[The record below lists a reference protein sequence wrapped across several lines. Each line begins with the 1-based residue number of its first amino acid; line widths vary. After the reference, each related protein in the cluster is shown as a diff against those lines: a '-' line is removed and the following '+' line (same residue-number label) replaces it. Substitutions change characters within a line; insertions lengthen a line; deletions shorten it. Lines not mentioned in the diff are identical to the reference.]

1 MVYQIA
7 ILVAIPILF
16 SILIP
21 SPFES
26 PVEEEPIE
34 ETPREP
40 NIYFIY
46 IILGIFWLFIL
57 IRMLNQIVKG
67 RYRFRYKI

>member
-1 MVYQIA
+1 MVYQLA

-16 SILIP
+16 GVLIP

-26 PVEEEPIE
+26 LVEEPIE
-34 ETPREP
+34 ETPQEP

>member
-1 MVYQIA
+1 MVYQLA

-16 SILIP
+16 GILIP

-26 PVEEEPIE
+26 LVEEPIE

>member
-16 SILIP
+16 SVLIP

-34 ETPREP
+34 EIPQEP
-40 NIYFIY
+40 NINYIH
-46 IILGIFWLFIL
+46 IILGIIWIFFI
-57 IRMLNQIVKG
+57 IRILSQIMKG
-67 RYRFRYKI
+67 RYGFRYKI

>member
-16 SILIP
+16 GILIP

-26 PVEEEPIE
+26 LVEEPIE

-67 RYRFRYKI
+67 KHRFRYKI

>member
-1 MVYQIA
+1 MVYQLA

-16 SILIP
+16 GILIP

-26 PVEEEPIE
+26 LVEEPIE
-34 ETPREP
+34 ETPQEP
-40 NIYFIY
+40 NIYLIY

-57 IRMLNQIVKG
+57 IRMLNQIVKR

>member
-16 SILIP
+16 GMLIP

-34 ETPREP
+34 ETPQEP
-40 NIYFIY
+40 NINFIY

>member
-1 MVYQIA
+1 MVYQLA

-16 SILIP
+16 GILIP
-21 SPFES
+21 SPFE
-26 PVEEEPIE
+26 PLVEEPIE
-34 ETPREP
+34 ETPQEP

-67 RYRFRYKI
+67 RHRFRYKI